1 VAAGAIEMT
10 AIQAGRTPSD
20 ASYATVRKRRKVNRR
35 LAGYLSLNDFE
46 AVARHRLPR
55 MLYGFISGGA
65 ETNSAVRANTESFQD
80 YCFVPRA
87 LTDVSK
93 RSHRKT
99 LFGRSYAAPFGIAP
113 TGVAS
118 ICAYRSDLVT
128 ARCAAAAEI
137 PTILSAT
144 SLIPMEEVRSA
155 GQTTWYQAYIPGNP
169 QRIEPLIERVAAAGF
184 DTFVVTVDVPV
195 PANRENN
202 TRNGFSIPINP
213 SAQLIWQG
221 LTHPSWLIGT
231 FMRTFVQHGVPHI
244 ENMDATRGPPI
255 LSREFERA
263 FANRD
268 QLSWEHV
275 KLIRKRWRGPLVIK
289 GLLSAADART
299 AKNCGID
306 GIIVSNHGGRQLDCS
321 IAPLRALPPILDA
334 IGSGMA
340 VMLDGG
346 IRRGTD
352 ILKALALGADFVF
365 LGRPFLFAAVAGGE
379 PGVRHAIELLSTEI
393 SRDMALLGINDLAK
407 IDPTLIAQSRRDCA
421 EYWRNVMVGR
431 TNNT

>member
-1 VAAGAIEMT
+1 MT
-10 AIQAGRTPSD
+10 AIQADRAPSD
-20 ASYATVRKRRKVNRR
+20 TSYITVHKGWKLNRH

-46 AVARHRLPR
+46 AAARRRLPH

-65 ETNSAVRANTESFQD
+65 ETNAAVRSNAESFQD
-80 YCFVPRA
+80 YCFVPRV

-93 RSHRKT
+93 RSHRKM

-118 ICAYRSDLVT
+118 ICSYRSDLVT

-137 PTILSAT
+137 PAILSAT
-144 SLIPMEEVRSA
+144 SLIPMEDVRSA
-155 GQTTWYQAYIPGNP
+155 GPTTWYQAYIPGDP
-169 QRIEPLIERVAAAGF
+169 QRIEPLIERAAAAGF

-202 TRNGFSIPINP
+202 IRNGFSIPINP

-231 FMRTFVQHGVPHI
+231 FMRTFIQHGVPHI

-255 LSREFERA
+255 LARQLQRA

-299 AKNCGID
+299 AKDCGVD
-306 GIIVSNHGGRQLDCS
+306 EIIVSNHGGRQLDCS

-334 IGSGMA
+334 VGSGIA
-340 VMLDGG
+340 IMLDGG

-393 SRDMALLGINDLAK
+393 SRDMALLGISDLAE
-407 IDPTLIAQSRRDCA
+407 IDPTLIAHNRRDCA
-421 EYWRNVMVGR
+421 EYWRHVTVGR
-431 TNNT
+431 VNSA

>member
-1 VAAGAIEMT
+1 MA
-10 AIQAGRTPSD
+10 AIQVSRAPPDT
-20 ASYATVRKRRKVNRR
+20 SYATIRNGRNADRH
-35 LAGYLSLNDFE
+35 LARYLCLNDFE
-46 AVARHRLPR
+46 ETARRRLPH

-65 ETNSAVRANTESFQD
+65 ETNASVRSNAESFKD
-80 YCFVPRA
+80 YCFVPRV
-87 LTDVSK
+87 LTDVSN

-128 ARCAAAAEI
+128 AHRAAVAEI
-137 PTILSAT
+137 PAILSAT
-144 SLIPMEEVRSA
+144 SLIRMEDVRNA
-155 GQTTWYQAYIPGNP
+155 GPTTWYQAYIPGDP

-184 DTFVVTVDVPV
+184 ESFVITVDVPV

-202 TRNGFSIPINP
+202 IRNGFSIPINP
-213 SAQLIWQG
+213 SAQLMWQG

-231 FMRTFVQHGVPHI
+231 LIRTFVQHGIPHI

-255 LSREFERA
+255 LSRHLERA

-289 GLLSAADART
+289 GLLSAADALT

-334 IGSGMA
+334 VGRSMA
-340 VMLDGG
+340 IMLDGG

-365 LGRPFLFAAVAGGE
+365 LGRPFLFAAVVAGE
-379 PGVRHAIELLSTEI
+379 RGVRHAIELLTAEL
-393 SRDMALLGINDLAK
+393 SRDMALLGINDLAE
-407 IDPTLIAQSRRDCA
+407 IDPTLIAKIGAIEPSA
-421 EYWRNVMVGR
+421 GV
-431 TNNT
+431 T